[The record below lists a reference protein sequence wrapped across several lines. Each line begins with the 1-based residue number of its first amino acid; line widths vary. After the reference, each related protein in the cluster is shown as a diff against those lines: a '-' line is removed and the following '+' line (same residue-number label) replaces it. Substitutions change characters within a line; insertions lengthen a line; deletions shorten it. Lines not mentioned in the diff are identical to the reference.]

1 MSTSHFFNSPSHS
14 LNYRVGEIIVC
25 KKELRKLYRSNRT
38 LIDSL
43 FCVVEI
49 ESDRIRVRIVASG
62 FSNVV
67 EKHTHI
73 ITSPHIFKKATIEDF
88 YAPQIVFISISEE
101 EFLRIQDR
109 KLDNIEKPG
118 IPI

>member
-43 FCVVEI
+43 FRVVEI

-88 YAPQIVFISISEE
+88 YASQIVFRNISEG

-109 KLDNIEKPG
+109 KFDNIEKPG